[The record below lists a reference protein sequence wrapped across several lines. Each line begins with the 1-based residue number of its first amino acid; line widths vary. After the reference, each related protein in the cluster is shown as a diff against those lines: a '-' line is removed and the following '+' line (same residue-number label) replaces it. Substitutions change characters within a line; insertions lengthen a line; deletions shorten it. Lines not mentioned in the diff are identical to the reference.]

1 MTVLRHG
8 KRYVA
13 LVEHTI
19 VHIHT
24 QGHTYINIYI
34 YSVEWLTVP
43 QGRRCVA
50 WHICRERK
58 IKAML
63 IAHVRLWVLCVV
75 KAEAA
80 SSNTHSGRHFNELM
94 IYHTPTN

>member
-1 MTVLRHG
+1 MHFEMVYRQYSKHYVTVLRHG

-50 WHICRERK
+50 
-58 IKAML
+58 
-63 IAHVRLWVLCVV
+63 
-75 KAEAA
+75 
-80 SSNTHSGRHFNELM
+80 
-94 IYHTPTN
+94 